1 MENVESVSMGL
12 MVSLLVLVI
21 SLLTSVILLIAGF
34 VIKGI
39 SNSAK
44 DSHHRIDELII
55 ENNKEHTEIRTLCL
69 KG

>member
-12 MVSLLVLVI
+12 MVSLLVMVI
-21 SLLTSVILLIAGF
+21 SLLTSIILLIAGF

-39 SNSAK
+39 SNSTK

-55 ENNKEHTEIRTLCL
+55 KNNEEHTEIRTLCM